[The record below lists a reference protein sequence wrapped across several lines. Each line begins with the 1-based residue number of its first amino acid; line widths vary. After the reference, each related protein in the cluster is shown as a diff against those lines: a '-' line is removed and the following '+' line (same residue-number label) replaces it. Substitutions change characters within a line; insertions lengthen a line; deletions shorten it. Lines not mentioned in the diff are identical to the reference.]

1 MAKDD
6 ILGGMG
12 VSRGPMV
19 DPTKYPRITCD
30 KCGHHVFRSGV
41 IIYNIPGI
49 AIGNGTEDMPYP
61 VPVYVCDKCGE
72 IIKTVRDE
80 LDKIEEEKAKNKE
93 ATKGSSLIL

>member
-1 MAKDD
+1 MNEMN
-6 ILGGMG
+6 GMG
-12 VSRGPMV
+12 RGPMV

-30 KCGHHVFRSGV
+30 KCGHHVFRQAS

-49 AIGNGTEDMPYP
+49 VAGSGTNDIPYP

-72 IIKTVRDE
+72 IIKAVRDE
-80 LDKIEEEKAKNKE
+80 LDKIEAEKEKNKE